1 MSNKSTCLRLR
12 ELQIMDQK
20 DIKSRKLLQI
30 NVMEKVQTFKM
41 IINDENV
48 YLWSMKWQSVS
59 YKTTLNQPGLK
70 LNLMLFLRKSKRQ
83 SSYSDW
89 PQSSA
94 VKSPPLTFDTQSHD
108 ITFLVSI
115 LSSVQGLLHN
125 NTSIKV
131 KSVIIS
137 VNKGREQVIQLQV
150 TCGPNVNLVFGEAR
164 GAEGGAE

>member
-70 LNLMLFLRKSKRQ
+70 LNLMLFLRKTKRQ

-89 PQSSA
+89 PAKFCS
-94 VKSPPLTFDTQSHD
+94 
-108 ITFLVSI
+108 
-115 LSSVQGLLHN
+115 
-125 NTSIKV
+125 
-131 KSVIIS
+131 
-137 VNKGREQVIQLQV
+137 
-150 TCGPNVNLVFGEAR
+150 
-164 GAEGGAE
+164 